1 MPVPLTAP
9 GVYIQEV
16 SSGVRT
22 ITGVATSIT
31 AFVGNFPKG
40 PTDRA
45 VQVLSFSEFEQVFGG
60 LSGDSEAS
68 YAVFQ
73 FFQNGGSEAWICR
86 AIAADAVKAD
96 LDISSS
102 ISRASTIKITAN
114 NEGAW
119 GNDLYVSIN
128 DPPADDKD
136 FFNLSISLVKTVN
149 GTKQI
154 IASERFLNLSMD
166 ANHARF
172 VEKIVSDPVSG
183 SLLISAEA
191 TGTNQP
197 MPTGTLSGQ
206 IDLKNTPISARN
218 GAMIKMT
225 IDGEGSSDVKL
236 GILTLEEANDLTVIR
251 RRLEEGIRASRPEK
265 AAFSQARVEIYQNDR
280 LRILAGSSNPRLQI
294 KFEGIPADDTAK
306 NLGLLANTETRHC
319 LLSGAINFAVPVA
332 AGSLNLNAL
341 GASHR
346 ITLPQASD
354 LKVAAQQLQ
363 QAIVALPGGD
373 PVFTKAVVIAEE
385 DSSQLLIVPGDN
397 SATFAIGPDGN
408 NPLSANL
415 GFTAA
420 AQFLGTLSDKLPI
433 APAISVAQNA
443 AVNVKIGLDG
453 PHKATFTQAATTNQ
467 AAADGLQK
475 AIRDA
480 HPGKP
485 PSFLKAVV
493 LLHQEG
499 GDERLLT
506 LPGTGSAQVSFAAPA
521 SDPTT
526 VAKLKLDA
534 TGQVQV
540 NVQEYKLGSGAVPNT
555 AQVGGKTG
563 ENGAIPGID
572 ALRAAMLLLDH
583 VDLFNILCIPNA
595 SIVNEN
601 GALTPDQSLTLLQTA
616 ANYCLQRRAIFLVD
630 PPNQARPSVDSMR
643 TWLTGNPDLRSRN
656 AAIYFPRLKM
666 ADPLNDYRLREIGP
680 CGAIAGLM
688 ARTDSER
695 GVWKAPAGTEAT
707 LRNIAE
713 FTLPLNDSQNGVLN
727 PLAINCLRTFPSY
740 GKVCWGA
747 RTLDGND
754 QKGSEWKYLPVR
766 RLALFLEE
774 SLFRGTQWVVFEPND
789 EPLWAQIRLNI
800 GAFMQNLF
808 RQGAFQGSSPRE
820 AYYVKCDRE
829 TTTQNDINLGI
840 VNIHVGF
847 APLKPAEFV
856 VIRFQQMAGQITT

>member
-31 AFVGNFPKG
+31 AFVGNFSRG

-86 AIAADAVKAD
+86 AVGAGADKAS
-96 LDISSS
+96 LDISNS
-102 ISRASTIKITAN
+102 ISGSPVLTITAKS
-114 NEGAW
+114 EGAW
-119 GNDLYVSIN
+119 GNDLHISIN
-128 DPPADDKD
+128 DPPADDITL
-136 FFNLSISLVKTVN
+136 FNLGISLVQTIDGKR
-149 GTKQI
+149 QI
-154 IASERFLNLSMD
+154 IESERFLNLSMD
-166 ANHARF
+166 KDHARF
-172 VEKIVSDPVSG
+172 VEKIISDPASG
-183 SLLISAEA
+183 SLLINAE
-191 TGTNQP
+191 GKVGKLP
-197 MPTGTLSGQ
+197 LPTGTLSGQ
-206 IDLKNTPISARN
+206 IDLKNNAIGLN
-218 GAMIKMT
+218 DAMVRAM
-225 IDGEGSSDVKL
+225 IDGEGSSEVKL
-236 GILTLEEANDLTVIR
+236 GILTSEQAKDLTVIR
-251 RRLEEGIRASRPEK
+251 KRLEEGIRASRPEK

-280 LRILAGSSNPRLQI
+280 LRILAGSSDPKLQI
-294 KFEGIPADDTAK
+294 RFEGIPADNTAQ
-306 NLGLLANTETRHC
+306 NLGLLGNLETRNC
-319 LLSGAINFAVPVA
+319 LLSGAINFPVA
-332 AGSLNLNAL
+332 AGSLTLNASGTSNTIAL
-341 GASHR
+341 TGPS
-346 ITLPQASD
+346 SD
-354 LKVAAQQLQ
+354 LKAAAQNLQ
-363 QAIVALPGGD
+363 QAIQVLPGGN
-373 PVFTKAVVIAEE
+373 PAFAKAAVMAVE
-385 DSSQLLIVPGDN
+385 DSLQLLIVPGDN
-397 SATFAIGPDGN
+397 SASFTISQSGTD
-408 NPLSANL
+408 PLSANL
-415 GFTAA
+415 GFAA
-420 AQFLGTLSDKLPI
+420 ATPRLGTLSDKLPVGPTPI
-433 APAISVAQNA
+433 NVAKNV
-443 AVNVKIGLDG
+443 AVNVTIGLDG
-453 PHKATFTQAATTNQ
+453 PHEATFTQAANTNQ
-467 AAADGLQK
+467 EAADRLQE
-475 AIRDA
+475 AIREA

-485 PSFLKAVV
+485 PSFLNAVV
-493 LLHQEG
+493 LLHKDG
-499 GDERLLT
+499 SDERMLA
-506 LPGTGSAQVSFAAPA
+506 LPGTNSAQVSFIAPA
-521 SDPTT
+521 SDPNT
-526 VAKLKLDA
+526 VGKLKLDA
-534 TGQVQV
+534 AGQVTE
-540 NVQEYKLGSGAVPNT
+540 NVQDYKLGSGAVSTT
-555 AQVGGKTG
+555 AQIGGKKG
-563 ENGAIPGID
+563 ENGGIPDVD
-572 ALRAAMLLLDH
+572 ALRAAMHLLDH

-595 SIVNEN
+595 SIVNGN
-601 GALTPDQSLTLLQTA
+601 GALTPEKSLTLLQTA
-616 ANYCLQRRAIFLVD
+616 SNYCLERRAVFLVD
-630 PPNQARPSVDSMR
+630 PPNDPNPSIDSVR
-643 TWLTGNPDLRSRN
+643 NWLTGHPDLRSRN

-666 ADPLNDYRLREIGP
+666 ADPLNDYRLREVGP
-680 CGAIAGLM
+680 CGTIAGLM

-707 LRNIAE
+707 LRNMAK